1 MTLDAVKVKACI
13 QEHLLDVEGATKSRS
28 EMLRIPCWTRRTTKT
43 VKPVSRTTYLSA
55 PCSQPH
61 GRRAG

>member
-28 EMLRIPCWTRRTTKT
+28 EMLRI
-43 VKPVSRTTYLSA
+43 
-55 PCSQPH
+55 
-61 GRRAG
+61 RAGLGAPLKL